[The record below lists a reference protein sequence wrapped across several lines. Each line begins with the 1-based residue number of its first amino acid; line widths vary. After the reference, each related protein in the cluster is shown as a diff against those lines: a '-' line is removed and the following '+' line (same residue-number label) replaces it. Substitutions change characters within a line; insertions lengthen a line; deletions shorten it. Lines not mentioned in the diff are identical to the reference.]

1 MMNNGKSKSTAKVGA
16 APSVPVLPPVEYELA
31 FVRGYDRLE
40 ETVEADVTSPLLDPA
55 MHPSGSLRVEVFTRP
70 AGPKD
75 GPGFVLNSFM
85 LASLAAYLREQALV
99 RQLIEPLLE
108 KSLGKYRAS
117 GMFRGRG
124 GVWQNMKTLR
134 LVLQER
140 PEPTGRRKAK
150 AGAARDGAAWE
161 FEVVCRPAW
170 DEHFSSFRLR
180 DGKLT
185 DME

>member
-1 MMNNGKSKSTAKVGA
+1 MKKTRKTPTPKQTA
-16 APSVPVLPPVEYELA
+16 APQTPDLLRVEYELA
-31 FVRGYDRLE
+31 FVRGHDRLD
-40 ETVEADVTSPLLDPA
+40 ETVEADVTSPLLDPV
-55 MHPSGSLRVEVFTRP
+55 MHPTGVLRVQFLTRP

-99 RQLIEPLLE
+99 RALIDPPLE
-108 KSLGKYRAS
+108 KSLGKYRAA
-117 GMFRGRG
+117 GFFRGRG
-124 GVWQNMKTLR
+124 GVWPNMKTLR
-134 LVLQER
+134 LDLTER
-140 PEPTGRRKAK
+140 PEPTGRGKAK
-150 AGAARDGAAWE
+150 AAAEWE

-170 DEHFSSFRLR
+170 DEHYSCFRLR

>member
-1 MMNNGKSKSTAKVGA
+1 MMNNRKSKSTAESGA
-16 APSVPVLPPVEYELA
+16 APSVPVFPAVEYELA

-40 ETVEADVTSPLLDPA
+40 ETVEADVTSPLLDPS
-55 MHPSGSLRVEVFTRP
+55 MHPTGVLRVQFFTRS

-75 GPGFVLNSFM
+75 EPGFVLNSFM

-99 RQLIEPLLE
+99 RELIEPPLE

-124 GVWQNMKTLR
+124 GVWSNMETLR
-134 LVLQER
+134 LDLQER
-140 PEPTGRRKAK
+140 PEPAGRRKAN
-150 AGAARDGAAWE
+150 AGAAKDAVAWE
-161 FEVVCRPAW
+161 FQVVCRPAW
-170 DEHFSSFRLR
+170 DEHYNSFRLR

-185 DME
+185 DMD

>member
-1 MMNNGKSKSTAKVGA
+1 MMTKGKLKSAAKSGA
-16 APSVPVLPPVEYELA
+16 APSVSALVPVEYELA

-40 ETVEADVTSPLLDPA
+40 ETVEADVTSALLDPA
-55 MHPSGSLRVEVFTRP
+55 MHPTGVLRVEFFTRP
-70 AGPKD
+70 AGPKA

-85 LASLAAYLREQALV
+85 LASLAAYLREQAHV
-99 RQLIEPLLE
+99 RELIEPLLE

-124 GVWQNMKTLR
+124 GVWQNMKMLR
-134 LVLQER
+134 LDLQER